1 MNMNI
6 RDFVRRLGWWFTYLG
21 PRRDITINTFNG
33 LLSFD
38 SKDWL
43 IGKYLYV
50 RRSYE
55 AAEMQRAIALLRDEG
70 YISENN
76 RGTVLDVGANIG
88 MTCIALL
95 KLGYFNRAIAFEPA
109 PNSYRLLSRNVL
121 QNAFTDKIVH
131 FPWAISSA
139 QGEAELEIS
148 HDNSGNNRLRRTKQ
162 AGAFK
167 EERRRTVTVKVR
179 TLDDVMATEPA
190 LRAEKISVIWLD
202 VEGHEGHFF
211 LGAQKLLEQPIPV
224 VTEFWPYA
232 VSRSGM
238 SRREFCDILTRL
250 FTHFYVLTSHTCEKQ
265 PIYQFDDLF
274 DVYKRPREM
283 CQVILIAAP
292 SQI

>member
-1 MNMNI
+1 MNI
-6 RDFVRRLGWWFTYLG
+6 RDFTRRIGWWFKYQG
-21 PRRDITINTFNG
+21 PRRDITVNTFNG

-55 AAEMQRAIALLRDEG
+55 AQEMQRAMTLLRENG
-70 YISENN
+70 YLSENN

-109 PNSYRLLSRNVL
+109 PDSYRLLIRNVL
-121 QNAFTDKIVH
+121 QNALTDKVVH
-131 FPWAISSA
+131 FPWALSSV
-139 QGEAELEIS
+139 QGEAELELS
-148 HDNSGNNRLRRTKQ
+148 HDNSGNHRLRRTKQ

-167 EERRRTVTVKVR
+167 EEERRTITVKVR

-190 LRAEKISVIWLD
+190 LRTEQISAIWLD

-211 LGAQKLLEQPIPV
+211 LGAQNLLKQRIPV

-232 VSRSGM
+232 VNRSGM
-238 SRREFCDILTRL
+238 SRQEFCNILTRL
-250 FTHFYVLTSHTCEKQ
+250 FTHFYVLTNALCEKQ
-265 PIYQFDDLF
+265 PISQFDDLF
-274 DVYKRPREM
+274 DIYKRPREM
-283 CQVILIAAP
+283 CQIMLVGVP
-292 SQI
+292 

>member
-1 MNMNI
+1 MNI
-6 RDFVRRLGWWFTYLG
+6 RHFTRRLRWSFTYLG

-55 AAEMQRAIALLRDEG
+55 AEEMQHAIALLRDNG
-70 YISENN
+70 YLSEDNC
-76 RGTVLDVGANIG
+76 GTVLDVGANIG

-109 PNSYRLLSRNVL
+109 PNSYRLLRHNVL
-121 QNAFTDKIVH
+121 QNGFTDKIVH
-131 FPWAISSA
+131 FPWALSSA

-148 HDNSGNNRLRRTKQ
+148 QDNSGNNRLRRTKQ
-162 AGAFK
+162 AGVFK
-167 EERRRTVTVKVR
+167 EEKRRTVSVKVR
-179 TLDDVMATEPA
+179 TLDDVIATEPA
-190 LRAEKISVIWLD
+190 LKTEKISLIWLD

-232 VSRSGM
+232 VNRSGM
-238 SRREFCDILTRL
+238 SRGEFCNILMRF
-250 FTHFYVLTSHTCEKQ
+250 FTHFYVLTNRPCEKQ
-265 PIYQFDDLF
+265 PISQFDNLF
-274 DVYKRPREM
+274 DTYKRPREM
-283 CQVILIAAP
+283 CQIMLVAAP

>member
-1 MNMNI
+1 MNI
-6 RDFVRRLGWWFTYLG
+6 RHFTRRLRWSFTYLG

-55 AAEMQRAIALLRDEG
+55 AEEMQHAIALLRDNG
-70 YISENN
+70 YLSEDNC
-76 RGTVLDVGANIG
+76 GTVLDVGANIG

-109 PNSYRLLSRNVL
+109 PNSYRLLRHNVL
-121 QNAFTDKIVH
+121 QNGFTDKIVH
-131 FPWAISSA
+131 FPWALSSA

-148 HDNSGNNRLRRTKQ
+148 QDNSGNNRLRRTKQ
-162 AGAFK
+162 AGVFK
-167 EERRRTVTVKVR
+167 EEKRRTVSVKVR
-179 TLDDVMATEPA
+179 TLDDVIATEPA
-190 LRAEKISVIWLD
+190 LKTEKISLIWLD

-211 LGAQKLLEQPIPV
+211 LGAQNLLKQSIPV

-232 VSRSGM
+232 VNRSGM
-238 SRREFCDILTRL
+238 SRGEFCNILMRF
-250 FTHFYVLTSHTCEKQ
+250 FTHFYVLTNRPCEKQ
-265 PIYQFDDLF
+265 PISQFDNLF
-274 DVYKRPREM
+274 DTYKRPREM
-283 CQVILIAAP
+283 CQIMLVAAP

>member
-1 MNMNI
+1 MNI
-6 RDFVRRLGWWFTYLG
+6 RHFTRRLRWSFTYLG

-55 AAEMQRAIALLRDEG
+55 AEEMQHAIALLRDNG
-70 YISENN
+70 YLSEDNC
-76 RGTVLDVGANIG
+76 GTVLDVGANIG

-109 PNSYRLLSRNVL
+109 PNSYRLLSHNVL
-121 QNAFTDKIVH
+121 QNGFTDKIVH
-131 FPWAISSA
+131 FPWALSSA

-148 HDNSGNNRLRRTKQ
+148 QDNSGNNRLRRTKQ
-162 AGAFK
+162 AGVFK
-167 EERRRTVTVKVR
+167 EEKRRTVSVKVR
-179 TLDDVMATEPA
+179 TLDDVIATEPA
-190 LRAEKISVIWLD
+190 LSTEKISLIWLD

-211 LGAQKLLEQPIPV
+211 LGAQNLLKQPIPV

-232 VSRSGM
+232 VNRSGM
-238 SRREFCDILTRL
+238 SRGEFCNILMRF
-250 FTHFYVLTSHTCEKQ
+250 FTHFYALTNRPCEKQ
-265 PIYQFDDLF
+265 PISQFDNLF
-274 DVYKRPREM
+274 DTYKRPREM
-283 CQVILIAAP
+283 CQIMLVAAP

>member
-1 MNMNI
+1 M
-6 RDFVRRLGWWFTYLG
+6 
-21 PRRDITINTFNG
+21 
-33 LLSFD
+33 LSID

-121 QNAFTDKIVH
+121 QNALTDKIVH
-131 FPWAISSA
+131 FPWALSSA

-148 HDNSGNNRLRRTKQ
+148 HDNSGNNRLRRTNQ

-167 EERRRTVTVKVR
+167 EEKRRTVTVKVR

-190 LRAEKISVIWLD
+190 LRTEKISVIWLD

-238 SRREFCDILTRL
+238 SRQDFCKILMRL
-250 FTHFYVLTSHTCEKQ
+250 FTHFYVLTGDPCEKQ
-265 PIYQFDDLF
+265 PISQFDDLF
-274 DVYKRPREM
+274 DIYKRPREM

-292 SQI
+292 

>member
-1 MNMNI
+1 MNI
-6 RDFVRRLGWWFTYLG
+6 RHFTRRLRWSFTYLG

-55 AAEMQRAIALLRDEG
+55 AEEMQHAIALLRDNG
-70 YISENN
+70 YLSEDNC
-76 RGTVLDVGANIG
+76 GTVLDVGANIG

-109 PNSYRLLSRNVL
+109 PNSYRLLRHNVL
-121 QNAFTDKIVH
+121 QNGFTDKIVH
-131 FPWAISSA
+131 FPWALSSA

-148 HDNSGNNRLRRTKQ
+148 QDNSGNNRLRRTKQ
-162 AGAFK
+162 AGVFK
-167 EERRRTVTVKVR
+167 EEKRRTVSVKVR
-179 TLDDVMATEPA
+179 TLDDVIATEPA
-190 LRAEKISVIWLD
+190 LRTEKISLIWLD

-211 LGAQKLLEQPIPV
+211 LGAQNLLKQSIPV

-232 VSRSGM
+232 VNRSGM
-238 SRREFCDILTRL
+238 SRGEFCNILMRF
-250 FTHFYVLTSHTCEKQ
+250 FTHFYVLTNRPCEKQ
-265 PIYQFDDLF
+265 PISQFDNLF
-274 DVYKRPREM
+274 DTYKRPREM
-283 CQVILIAAP
+283 CQIMLVAAP